1 MATEDILK
9 LDPTVHSPVRLAV
22 LSILVSVEEAEFNY
36 LKQATKST
44 DGNLSTHLSKL
55 EGKGYI
61 RVMKAFKGKKPV
73 TTCRITAKGRG
84 ALSDYVK
91 ALEGVLQLKET
102 K

>member
-91 ALEGVLQLKET
+91 ALEGLLQLKEY
-102 K
+102 

>member
-91 ALEGVLQLKET
+91 ALEGVLQLK
-102 K
+102 